1 MPDLP
6 QPGNLHFPAE
16 FHDRA
21 LAGWGVR
28 RRRGDLIAD
37 SPATG
42 SIPLEDLPV
51 ETGSRV
57 EENRISAAERPVE
70 IAVSAVEEK
79 GSDLSSSLVG
89 LAQKVSSCE
98 ECSLSQTRTQTVFGC
113 GDPGARLMFVG
124 EAPGAEEDRRGEPFV
139 GRAGQLLDRI
149 ITQGLKLT
157 RDQVYIANVLKCR
170 PPENRDPRPEEVQSC
185 KGFLEKQ
192 IELVNPE
199 MIVAL
204 GKPAAA
210 FLTGEETS
218 LKRLR
223 GQSHL
228 YKGIPVV
235 VTYHPAFLL
244 RQPQFKAECWRDLQQ
259 VITALDL
266 PR

>member
-1 MPDLP
+1 MHDLP

-37 SPATG
+37 SPTTG

-70 IAVSAVEEK
+70 IAVSAVGEK
-79 GSDLSSSLVG
+79 SSDLSSSLVG

-157 RDQVYIANVLKCR
+157 RDQIYIANVLKCR

>member
-6 QPGNLHFPAE
+6 QHGNLHFPAE

-37 SPATG
+37 SPKTE
-42 SIPLEDLPV
+42 SIPLEDPPV
-51 ETGSRV
+51 EPGSRV
-57 EENRISAAERPVE
+57 EENPISVVERPVGN
-70 IAVSAVEEK
+70 AVSAEK
-79 GSDLSSSLVG
+79 GMSSVLPGDLLG
-89 LAQKVSSCE
+89 LAQKVSGCE
-98 ECSLSQTRTQTVFGC
+98 ACSLSQTRTQTVFGC

-199 MIVAL
+199 LIVAL

-223 GQSHL
+223 GQSPL

-244 RQPQFKAECWRDLQQ
+244 RQPQFKAECWRDLQR
-259 VITALDL
+259 VISALDL